1 MTQNVRI
8 ITGFRRSS
16 NEQLATVAAAV
27 IKGMTGNKAFPN
39 PPVDLTAV
47 QTALDEY
54 LAALAA
60 MVQGGTTATAT
71 KNNKRDVLTDFL
83 EKLAHYVQTHCG
95 NDREVLLSSGFP
107 AIRTRAAAT
116 TSDKPS
122 IISVDNGTR
131 TELVVKVAGVRRARC
146 YELRSAVVD
155 AGGTTGPWQPK
166 GLFTNSRSMLVDG
179 LIPGSNY
186 VFQVRAINTAGLTEW
201 SDPVAHMC

>member
-1 MTQNVRI
+1 MTQSARI
-8 ITGFRRSS
+8 IIGFRSFS
-16 NEQLATVAAAV
+16 NDQLATVAVAV

-83 EKLAHYVQTHCG
+83 EKLAYFVQTHCG
-95 NDREVLLSSGFP
+95 NDREVLLSSGFAP
-107 AIRTRAAAT
+107 IRTRAAAT

-146 YELRSAVVD
+146 YDLRFAAVD
-155 AGGTTGPWQPK
+155 AVGAPSPWQPR
-166 GLFTNSRSMLVDG
+166 GFFTNSRSMLVNG